1 MEGGNECLTR
11 QKMSRLFFSCL
22 RFWWRWAADDGDDN
36 ITMNEG
42 QLRSPCRCVLG
53 GCSVREK
60 PSKLKHE
67 PRTQHT
73 TTWGICSR
81 GTGRSHAIV
90 HCAS

>member
-1 MEGGNECLTR
+1 
-11 QKMSRLFFSCL
+11 MSDEAKDVKAVLFL
-22 RFWWRWAADDGDDN
+22 LAVLMRWTADNGDDN

-67 PRTQHT
+67 PRTYTQSNLGDLFT
-73 TTWGICSR
+73 RDW
-81 GTGRSHAIV
+81 
-90 HCAS
+90 